1 MKCGPSRTCES
12 DVRLKRIKLRRKM
25 PPKLAQLFHTRIF
38 KEHGGK
44 LTREERYP
52 SLPLDNPV
60 RMVPLKA
67 ISCEAARM
75 PQMPS

>member
-1 MKCGPSRTCES
+1 MA
-12 DVRLKRIKLRRKM
+12 
-25 PPKLAQLFHTRIF
+25 PKLAQLFHTRVF

-67 ISCEAARM
+67 ISCEAARKCRRCQARRACCT
-75 PQMPS
+75 PAC

>member
-1 MKCGPSRTCES
+1 
-12 DVRLKRIKLRRKM
+12 M